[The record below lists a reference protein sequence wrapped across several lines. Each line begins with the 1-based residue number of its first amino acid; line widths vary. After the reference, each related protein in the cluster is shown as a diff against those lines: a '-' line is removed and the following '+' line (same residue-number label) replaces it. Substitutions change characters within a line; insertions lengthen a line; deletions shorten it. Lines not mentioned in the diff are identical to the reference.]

1 MKKRLLSVL
10 LAGAMVCSLPMNVMA
25 AEGAGE
31 EEITLSLWTWSPIT
45 RTAEKMIEAFET
57 EHPNIRIDFTY
68 YNYNP
73 EYLSALSAASASDN
87 MPDVMGLQPGSLTQ
101 TYKDYLIDYSE
112 YAEAD
117 WGENWEDNFYSL
129 SAEQI
134 TLGNAEGDESC
145 KILPIETQD
154 IYIEYNKALFEE
166 LGLSAPTTYDELVN
180 CANVLKENGIAPLY
194 FGGADGWQHVNLFLM
209 VVSQMDR
216 ELFDKCQNGEKSWN
230 NETILKAMENYKK
243 LFDDGV
249 IQEGALSTTSYS
261 AGTNLFLAG
270 QAGMM
275 VLGSWWVQENTAD
288 DVTEA
293 VENWDYDYFYLP
305 GITEGCETSAP
316 IGGVDF
322 GYGIT
327 TNCEHPEAA
336 WEFIKSC
343 AVGAGAEAI
352 ANDLNNHLS
361 WKEVKVTDT
370 SLNEKVV
377 DEFNRSGEDLND
389 LMNQRIAEP
398 TIETAVQE
406 ALQGLAGDQYTPEEA
421 AAHIQE
427 AQDAL

>member
-1 MKKRLLSVL
+1 
-10 LAGAMVCSLPMNVMA
+10 
-25 AEGAGE
+25 
-31 EEITLSLWTWSPIT
+31 
-45 RTAEKMIEAFET
+45 
-57 EHPNIRIDFTY
+57 
-68 YNYNP
+68 
-73 EYLSALSAASASDN
+73 
-87 MPDVMGLQPGSLTQ
+87 
-101 TYKDYLIDYSE
+101 
-112 YAEAD
+112 
-117 WGENWEDNFYSL
+117 
-129 SAEQI
+129 
-134 TLGNAEGDESC
+134 
-145 KILPIETQD
+145 
-154 IYIEYNKALFEE
+154 
-166 LGLSAPTTYDELVN
+166 
-180 CANVLKENGIAPLY
+180 
-194 FGGADGWQHVNLFLM
+194 
-209 VVSQMDR
+209 MDR
-216 ELFDKCQNGEKSWN
+216 ELFDKCQNGEESWN